1 MEVDVRR
8 SADSV
13 SRTFPGQ
20 VTAVHKPDRATWARG
35 RRLPVLRRTA
45 RVLVVVVP
53 VALLALAIMRDA
65 AASTSGLA
73 ICGSSKAIEVRSAR
87 AQKLPVRYKSG
98 LRAARPA
105 APQSFYKIQLNGSRS
120 CDVSMPA
127 APVAFYIPAAG
138 DVRIQGPTGEAFWVH
153 LRHNLQILLR
163 RAAQGLK
170 PFHAPTKLTSASVND
185 QTVAKPS
192 SYLRLYTLGTS
203 VRSAPRGLKWL
214 QISLM
219 GPSSPWTDG
228 WNSLRISRRGDY
240 LKRDGEL
247 VRIPASIA
255 QRIRRAKSIPR

>member
-1 MEVDVRR
+1 
-8 SADSV
+8 
-13 SRTFPGQ
+13 
-20 VTAVHKPDRATWARG
+20 
-35 RRLPVLRRTA
+35 
-45 RVLVVVVP
+45 
-53 VALLALAIMRDA
+53 MRDA

-73 ICGSSKAIEVRSAR
+73 ICGSSKSVEVRSAR
-87 AQKLPVRYKSG
+87 AQKVPVKYKSG

-120 CDVSMPA
+120 CDVSMPG

-153 LRHNLQILLR
+153 LPHSLQRLLR
-163 RAAQGLK
+163 RAAQGLQ
-170 PFHAPTKLTSASVND
+170 PFHAPMKLASASVND
-185 QTVAKPS
+185 QIVAKPS
-192 SYLRLYTLGTS
+192 SYLRLYTLGTP
-203 VRSAPRGLKWL
+203 VQSAPGGIKWL

>member
-1 MEVDVRR
+1 VEVGVQR

-20 VTAVHKPDRATWARG
+20 ATAAHKPDRATWAPG
-35 RRLPVLRRTA
+35 TRLPILRRTA
-45 RVLVVVVP
+45 RALLVVP
-53 VALLALAIMRDA
+53 VVLLALAIMRDA

-73 ICGSSKAIEVRSAR
+73 ICGSSKSVEVRSAR
-87 AQKLPVRYKSG
+87 AQKVPVKYKSG

-120 CDVSMPA
+120 CDVSMPG

-153 LRHNLQILLR
+153 LPHSLQRLLR
-163 RAAQGLK
+163 RAAQGLQ
-170 PFHAPTKLTSASVND
+170 PFHAPMKLASASVND
-185 QTVAKPS
+185 QIVAKPS
-192 SYLRLYTLGTS
+192 SYLRLYTLGTP
-203 VRSAPRGLKWL
+203 VQSAPGGIKWL

-255 QRIRRAKSIPR
+255 QLIRRAKSIPR